1 MNTSYLSVCMLCMV
15 VLLTASCSSSA
26 KLACPKFPKGNVT
39 TAATGKT
46 HSPQH
51 NLAKRFVRK
60 TNIVVKKGHDL
71 NAKTEP
77 TYTPPPDNMFA
88 GANVLSLQ
96 PSVTMLQPAITV
108 NLPAHITVPS
118 APARP
123 PSTPLRKSA
132 LKRGKLTDPLLF
144 FPADSLPKKPTVK
157 KPEPTA
163 DQIKE
168 ADKLAKIGATLS
180 IVGWFLP
187 YLGMLTVIGGLV
199 LLGIAKRKG
208 TSKKRLVK
216 AAFIFNIVMLAIAVI
231 ASIVFF
237 YWLIYGVFVW

>member
-1 MNTSYLSVCMLCMV
+1 MV
-15 VLLTASCSSSA
+15 ALLTASCSSSA
-26 KLACPKFPKGNVT
+26 KLACPNFSKGNVT
-39 TAATGKT
+39 TAAAGNA
-46 HSPQH
+46 HSRQH
-51 NLAKRFVRK
+51 NLVKRFVRK
-60 TNIVVKKGHDL
+60 SNTVLKKGHDL

-77 TYTPPPDNMFA
+77 TFAPPPDNMFA
-88 GANVLSLQ
+88 GADVVSLQ
-96 PSVTMLQPAITV
+96 PSVTMLQPAATV
-108 NLPAHITVPS
+108 KLPARITTPFS
-118 APARP
+118 AAHSPA
-123 PSTPLRKSA
+123 TPIRKSA
-132 LKRGKLTDPLLF
+132 LKRGKLTDASLF
-144 FPADSLPKKPTVK
+144 FPADSLPKKPTAK

-231 ASIVFF
+231 ASFLFF
-237 YWLIYGVFVW
+237 YWLLYGVFVW